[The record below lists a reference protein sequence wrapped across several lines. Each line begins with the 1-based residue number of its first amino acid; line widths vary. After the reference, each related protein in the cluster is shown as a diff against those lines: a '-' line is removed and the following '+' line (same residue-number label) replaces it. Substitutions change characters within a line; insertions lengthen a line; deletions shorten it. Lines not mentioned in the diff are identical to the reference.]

1 MSDSIE
7 RLGEMLQRLGA
18 LTDKQINEILNYQK
32 ENPTMLF
39 GQIAIKLGFITNEL
53 LEKYL

>member
-1 MSDSIE
+1 
-7 RLGEMLQRLGA
+7 MLQRLGA